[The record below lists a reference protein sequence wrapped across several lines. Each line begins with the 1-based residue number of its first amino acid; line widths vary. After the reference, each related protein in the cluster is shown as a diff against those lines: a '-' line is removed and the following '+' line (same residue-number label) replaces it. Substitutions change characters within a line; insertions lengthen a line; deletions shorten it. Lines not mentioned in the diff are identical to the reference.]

1 MERALQEKNRPL
13 HRENFWLFS
22 FILVDGTYKCIHC
35 QRKMK
40 KKMFR
45 KIIFKPSSEATRRGL
60 WMALVVPS
68 PNCPSSLSPQENTSP
83 TTTKKK
89 NFLSGLIFLFLTIQK
104 IRPFLTCIS
113 ACHTMEGATSYVND
127 FFVLEGWNLAGSP
140 HMVVWSMS
148 QAVVISFTPE
158 KATGMQCFH
167 FVNIISYTC
176 ISYFYWTMFIVKGY

>member
-13 HRENFWLFS
+13 HRENFWSFS

-89 NFLSGLIFLFLTIQK
+89 KNFLSGLIFLFLTIQK

-127 FFVLEGWNLAGSP
+127 FFVLEGRNLAGSP

-148 QAVVISFTPE
+148 QAVVISLTPGE
-158 KATGMQCFH
+158 A
-167 FVNIISYTC
+167 
-176 ISYFYWTMFIVKGY
+176 MFSFCK